1 MMYFNNLH
9 ILWFVMIA
17 FIGLAIGKIVSYINE
32 RFVTEKPVFT
42 KDFFKEVI
50 KNYDFNYLIML
61 TIAGMYVF
69 LLYKFG
75 FKNEFFKNLDLF
87 KFLILTPMLISAFFV
102 DLKHRIIPNRLN
114 MTIFE
119 IGLLITVIYGYNN
132 INVAKDMILGGI
144 AGAGIFLAI
153 TLLGG
158 LIAGKEAMGLGDVK
172 FMGAIG
178 LFFGA
183 SNIAQISLLSFF
195 LAGPIS
201 IIVLLVRILILKKKD
216 EYIPFGPF
224 LVISAIICMFLPN
237 DAIWTTFLNLCNMLS
252 DFFVNLFV

>member
-1 MMYFNNLH
+1 MYFNNLH
-9 ILWFVMIA
+9 ILWFVLIA
-17 FIGLAIGKIVSYINE
+17 IIGLFVGKVVA
-32 RFVTEKPVFT
+32 FVDDKLVTEKKFFT
-42 KDFFKEVI
+42 KNFFKEI
-50 KNYDFNYLIML
+50 IQNYDYNYLIML
-61 TIAGMYVF
+61 SVAGIYVF

-75 FKNEFFKNLDLF
+75 FKEDFIKNLDLF
-87 KFLILTPMLISAFFV
+87 KFLILTPMLVSTFFI

-119 IGLLITVIYGYNN
+119 TGLVFVVLYGYNN
-132 INVAKDMILGGI
+132 INVAKDMILGMV

-178 LFFGA
+178 LFFGV
-183 SNIAQISLLSFF
+183 SNIAQITLLAFF
-195 LAGPIS
+195 VAAISS
-201 IIVLLVRILILKKKD
+201 IIILIIRIFILKKKD

-224 LVISAIICMFLPN
+224 LAFSALACIFLKQ
-237 DAIWTTFLNLCNMLS
+237 DWIWSTFLNLCTNLS
-252 DFFVNLFV
+252 NVIINIF